1 LFVHHFFCLSS
12 PASFTEL
19 LSFQIAAEKEKV
31 ALEHQNALEAQR
43 SNFAEL
49 KDQLVQARLQHE
61 RALKEAK
68 AAGDGKVEEARK
80 EFADATARLRKELE
94 EETGLLQQ
102 ALDRNAELT
111 AQQAE
116 LDRMV
121 RDTDAQALSKCLLFS
136 QYFSTCF
143 SQWCTLK
150 PFSSFSFRALSG
162 FPGARAQEDPGA
174 AGWEPNRR
182 RGSSLEHT

>member
-1 LFVHHFFCLSS
+1 M
-12 PASFTEL
+12 
-19 LSFQIAAEKEKV
+19 
-31 ALEHQNALEAQR
+31 ALEHRNALEAQR
-43 SNFAEL
+43 SNSAEL

-80 EFADATARLRKELE
+80 EFAEATAQLRKELE

-116 LDRMV
+116 FERMV

-136 QYFSTCF
+136 YFSTCL
-143 SQWCTLK
+143 SQRCTLK
-150 PFSSFSFRALSG
+150 PFSFFSFRVLSG
-162 FPGARAQEDPGA
+162 FPGARAQEGHGA
-174 AGWEPNRR
+174 AGWEPYLRC
-182 RGSSLEHT
+182 GSPLEHT

>member
-1 LFVHHFFCLSS
+1 LSP

-19 LSFQIAAEKEKV
+19 SSFQIAAEKEKV
-31 ALEHQNALEAQR
+31 ALEHHNALAAQR
-43 SNFAEL
+43 NNAAEL

-68 AAGDGKVEEARK
+68 AAGGSKVEEARK
-80 EFADATARLRKELE
+80 EFAEATAQLRKELE

-116 LDRMV
+116 LERMV
-121 RDTDAQALSKCLLFS
+121 RDTDAQALSKCLLFFS
-136 QYFSTCF
+136 HLSTCL
-143 SQWCTLK
+143 SQWCILK
-150 PFSSFSFRALSG
+150 SSSLFSFRVL
-162 FPGARAQEDPGA
+162 PGLPAARAQEDHGA
-174 AGWEPNRR
+174 ACWEPHRR
-182 RGSSLEHT
+182 PGSPLEHP